1 MHGPSKKPDNAW
13 IDDVPDAEEINA
25 LLDRLEAFAARPNV
39 DEQHRR
45 DLMLLRGWF
54 CGLSALAALEIRR
67 LSNVAKLGEMA
78 AKLGSAADELEMKIL
93 KAGPAIMRSAKA
105 KRHPEWPRINELIDQ
120 GLALNLKPKLIEKM
134 LADEGLVRKPDALRQ
149 QIGRRRKKKLK
160 KKR

>member
-25 LLDRLEAFAARPNV
+25 LLDRLEAFAARPDV

-45 DLMLLRGWF
+45 DLMSVARWF
-54 CGLSALAALEIRR
+54 WR
-67 LSNVAKLGEMA
+67 LS
-78 AKLGSAADELEMKIL
+78 GSAADELEMKIL
-93 KAGPAIMRSAKA
+93 KKGPAIMRSAKA
-105 KRHPEWPRINELIDQ
+105 KMHPEWPRINELIDQ